1 MHGYQNYP
9 TKLQDLEIKKI
20 SFLKDRFGL
29 DVGFADH
36 VDASSSYLSFLI
48 PAMAV
53 SAGAKYIEK
62 HITLNRSKK
71 GPDYYSAL
79 NPNEFYDFV
88 KYLKLSS
95 ISLERQDFSIMNEN
109 ERIYREQMKKY
120 AILNRDVE
128 EGTDLSLDDI
138 DFKRTEKKGIT
149 KREFLKLKNTILK
162 TNVSKGFIIN
172 EKYFR

>member
-1 MHGYQNYP
+1 MKKFRKFDIFSNQDKKNISLMHGYQNYP
-9 TKLQDLEIKKI
+9 TKLQDLEIKNF
-20 SFLKDRFGL
+20 FLKDRFGL
-29 DVGFADH
+29 DVGFVDH

-53 SAGAKYIEK
+53 SVEQYIEK

-95 ISLERQDFSIMNEN
+95 ISLERQDFSIANEN

-138 DFKRTEKKGIT
+138 DFKRTEKRYYK
-149 KREFLKLKNTILK
+149 KRILK
-162 TNVSKGFIIN
+162 I
-172 EKYFR
+172 